1 MKIDSSINK
10 TIATPSGE
18 HKVVR
23 NPGAK
28 VESTVQTGSGDEVSL
43 TSSSQLQ
50 AMGSS
55 IGDGHPVDT
64 AKVEAIKQA
73 ISEGHFKINPERIAD
88 RLLTSVQELL
98 ASQKGRI

>member
-1 MKIDSSINK
+1 VKIDNSIGNK

-18 HKVVR
+18 KKVVR
-23 NPGAK
+23 NPGASAT
-28 VESTVQTGSGDEVSL
+28 STVPAKAGDEVSL

-55 IGDGHPVDT
+55 IGEAQPVDT

-73 ISEGHFKINPERIAD
+73 ISEGHFKINPERIAE

-98 ASQKGRI
+98 TSQKS

>member
-1 MKIDSSINK
+1 MKIDNSIGK

-18 HKVVR
+18 QKAVR
-23 NPGAK
+23 NPATK
-28 VESTVQTGSGDEVSL
+28 AANAAPTMTGDEVSL

-55 IGDGHPVDT
+55 IGEAQPVDT

-73 ISEGHFKINPERIAD
+73 ISEGRFKINPERIAD
-88 RLLTSVQELL
+88 RLLASVQELL
-98 ASQKGRI
+98 TSQKG